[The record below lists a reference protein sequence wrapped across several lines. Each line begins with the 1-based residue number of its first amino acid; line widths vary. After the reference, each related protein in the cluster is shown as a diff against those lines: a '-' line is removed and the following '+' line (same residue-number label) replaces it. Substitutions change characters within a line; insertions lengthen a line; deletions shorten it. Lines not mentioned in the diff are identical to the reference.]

1 MPGIDKTFAA
11 ALLAVSLAGGGLAQ
25 AQSPPA
31 PGAAGQP
38 QAPGRD
44 MPHGMPMQGGM
55 THGQGDAMQGG
66 CPMMRRSA
74 AMEERV
80 RRLEERLGIP
90 APTPPARPGAPG

>member
-1 MPGIDKTFAA
+1 MPKTIGSFAA
-11 ALLAVSLAGGGLAQ
+11 VLLAASLGSAGLAF

-38 QAPGRD
+38 QARQD
-44 MPHGMPMQGGM
+44 IPHGMPMQGGM
-55 THGQGDAMQGG
+55 MMQGQGGMMQGG

-90 APTPPARPGAPG
+90 APPPTQPGAPG